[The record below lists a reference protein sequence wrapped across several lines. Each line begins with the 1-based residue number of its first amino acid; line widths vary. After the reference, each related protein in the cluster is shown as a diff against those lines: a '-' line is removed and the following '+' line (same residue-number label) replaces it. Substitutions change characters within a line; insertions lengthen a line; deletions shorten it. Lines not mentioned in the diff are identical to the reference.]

1 MGLALDGRVAIVTG
15 ASAGIGE
22 ATALRLAR
30 AGARVAFAA
39 RRLDRLEASVAQL
52 ATEGLDAIAH
62 RTDVTSLDDVE
73 ALVDATKE
81 AFGRVDILVSNAGV
95 MPTSPIADLRVD
107 DWKKMVDVNINGV
120 LHTVAAVLPSMIEQ
134 TSGHIVT
141 IGSVAVVVAPSPSA
155 PSTQQPSSLCAAW
168 HGVSI

>member
-52 ATEGLDAIAH
+52 ATEGLDH
-62 RTDVTSLDDVE
+62 SL
-73 ALVDATKE
+73 
-81 AFGRVDILVSNAGV
+81 
-95 MPTSPIADLRVD
+95 
-107 DWKKMVDVNINGV
+107 
-120 LHTVAAVLPSMIEQ
+120 
-134 TSGHIVT
+134 
-141 IGSVAVVVAPSPSA
+141 
-155 PSTQQPSSLCAAW
+155 
-168 HGVSI
+168 